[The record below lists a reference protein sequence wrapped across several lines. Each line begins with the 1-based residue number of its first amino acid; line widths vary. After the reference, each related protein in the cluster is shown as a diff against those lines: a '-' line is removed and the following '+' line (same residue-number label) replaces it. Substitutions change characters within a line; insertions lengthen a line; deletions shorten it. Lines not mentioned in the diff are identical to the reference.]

1 VGFQA
6 TAPLQSQT
14 RVCQHCELAVEWS
27 SLPDQ
32 ESAYCP
38 RCNTQLY
45 RGKSI
50 NVSGNLPLALACVV
64 LFYPALFEP
73 FLSIRLIGEWIT
85 ASLWDGVVALYN
97 DGFNSL
103 AIFVGLT
110 TIVTPAVVL
119 IAAILAQWSIYTQNQ
134 RWLKRC
140 LNAIQWF
147 KHWMM
152 LDVFLISIAISA
164 FKLQDYSDLH
174 FRHGLLFLALLQ
186 VLILLLIT
194 RLSSRRYWEVF
205 ETYPSPIQPSPHPHS
220 AASSKIDNDLD
231 ASVNDES
238 GAVESTL
245 LVDCPH
251 CHLTQTSHGRCERC
265 NTRIKPKDDYK
276 MVRNTWA
283 FLLIATIAIIPA
295 NLVPI
300 SILITNGQRLQD
312 TILSGIGSLVENGM
326 PGIALII
333 FVASIIVPVFKIIG
347 IAYILLTIQ
356 LDQQHSHRQR
366 MTVYFIVKWIGKWS
380 MMDILV
386 IAIMLTLVDRGQ
398 ILNFTPG
405 YGAIAF
411 AVVVF
416 FTMLATESLKPN
428 LIWRNINN
436 KVL

>member
-1 VGFQA
+1 M
-6 TAPLQSQT
+6 
-14 RVCQHCELAVEWS
+14 
-27 SLPDQ
+27 
-32 ESAYCP
+32 
-38 RCNTQLY
+38 
-45 RGKSI
+45 
-50 NVSGNLPLALACVV
+50 
-64 LFYPALFEP
+64 
-73 FLSIRLIGEWIT
+73 IT

-97 DGFNSL
+97 DGFGSL
-103 AIFVGLT
+103 AVFVGFT

-119 IAAILAQWSIYTQNQ
+119 IAAIIAQWSIYTQN
-134 RWLKRC
+134 RRCLKRC
-140 LNAIQWF
+140 LNAITWF

-186 VLILLLIT
+186 ILVLLLIT

-205 ETYPSPIQPSPHPHS
+205 ESYPLSSSTSPHPHS
-220 AASSKIDNDLD
+220 AVTQSTNVAIDTLSSNHASTG
-231 ASVNDES
+231 EHPF
-238 GAVESTL
+238 

-251 CHLTQTSHGRCERC
+251 CHLTQTKHGHCERC
-265 NTRIKPKDDYK
+265 NTKIKPKNDYK
-276 MVRNTWA
+276 MMRNTWA
-283 FLLIATIAIIPA
+283 FLLVATIAIIPA

-300 SILITNGQRLQD
+300 SILLTNGQRLED
-312 TILSGIGSLVENGM
+312 TILSGIASLIETGM
-326 PGIALII
+326 PGIAIII

-356 LDQQHSHRQR
+356 FDLQHSHRQR